1 MRQKNPLASLTRDE
15 LFRDVEL
22 FAREKNLEHIVDEL
36 KRGALVAQDPKSFEE
51 LQELSEG
58 EKELLRREK
67 TPRWSQP
74 FMMYFITIFC
84 AGSAI
89 VQGMVQTAVNGA
101 QEFYFAEFNLTNTW
115 QQGLLNAVIYPR
127 RGHVLCNCNDLG
139 LQLHCLLTWLP
150 LRDAFSP
157 QGAFGWYAAWNIF
170 GWIFCYFCLPETKA
184 LPLEELDQ
192 VFSVPTT
199 KHINHYAGMLPWYV
213 KTYILRGDVPPQKQ
227 LYDYE

>member
-74 FMMYFITIFC
+74 FMMYFIT
-84 AGSAI
+84 SK
-89 VQGMVQTAVNGA
+89 
-101 QEFYFAEFNLTNTW
+101 
-115 QQGLLNAVIYPR
+115 
-127 RGHVLCNCNDLG
+127 
-139 LQLHCLLTWLP
+139 
-150 LRDAFSP
+150 
-157 QGAFGWYAAWNIF
+157 YA
-170 GWIFCYFCLPETKA
+170 
-184 LPLEELDQ
+184 
-192 VFSVPTT
+192 PT
-199 KHINHYAGMLPWYV
+199 
-213 KTYILRGDVPPQKQ
+213 
-227 LYDYE
+227 